1 VRTRSEARCVLDASV
16 VLAYLQRETGYER
29 VRSALDGGAA
39 ISAVNLA
46 EVYAKVVAR
55 GLRADEIGARL
66 RALGLEVVA
75 FDEEHARESAALYP
89 RARALGLSLGDRAC
103 LALGQR
109 LGLPVLTA
117 DQAWKKMPGI
127 KVELLR

>member
-1 VRTRSEARCVLDASV
+1 VSTKTEVRRVLDASV

-29 VRSALDGGAA
+29 VRSALGAGAA
-39 ISAVNLA
+39 ISAVNIA
-46 EVYAKVVAR
+46 EVYAKVIER
-55 GLRADEIGARL
+55 GLPVDEIASRL

-75 FDEEHARESAALYP
+75 FDEAHARESAALYP
-89 RARALGLSLGDRAC
+89 KARTLGLSLGDRAC

-109 LGLPVLTA
+109 HSLPVLTA
-117 DQAWKKMPGI
+117 DQAWKRMPGI